1 MLDAGGRSG
10 PVAVPQPGDTI
21 SFGSCTV
28 TVLAPLSGAEEH
40 NNNSLV
46 LRVVCGETAFLFTGD
61 MEDAEERELLG
72 SGADLSA
79 DVLKVAHH
87 GSRYTTGMEFLRA
100 VSPEVAVISCG
111 AGNEYG
117 HPHSALLQRLDY
129 LEIKTYRTDQ
139 MGTVVIISDGRTL
152 SVTTE
157 QEVTP

>member
-1 MLDAGGRSG
+1 M
-10 PVAVPQPGDTI
+10 
-21 SFGSCTV
+21 
-28 TVLAPLSGAEEH
+28 
-40 NNNSLV
+40 
-46 LRVVCGETAFLFTGD
+46 
-61 MEDAEERELLG
+61 
-72 SGADLSA
+72 
-79 DVLKVAHH
+79 AHH